1 MIERINTMTRVVRHF
16 ENNPPEDLKEFIAAQ
31 ESLENAWIA
40 CPRSDWML
48 WLLHNRTSY
57 RDDIRIRRFARF
69 LVQKEEGTET
79 DIYSD
84 GHLAGDRAEL
94 EKQVEQGYLARE
106 SAKELRWT
114 NALCIAIDYVID
126 EIVRGAGF
134 SAAFLTGVKQ
144 SFHVWESGYDLKDP
158 QIQDRID
165 SLCEA
170 ARSEAQLNALKEQA
184 DDLRAMIGM
193 DESLRRRP

>member
-1 MIERINTMTRVVRHF
+1 MIDPLTRVVRHF
-16 ENNPPEDLKEFIAAQ
+16 ENNPPEDLKEFIEGQ

-57 RDDIRIRRFARF
+57 RDDIKVRRFARF
-69 LVQKEEGTET
+69 LVRKKEGTET
-79 DIYSD
+79 EIDSD
-84 GHLAGDRAEL
+84 GQLGGDRAEL

-106 SAKELRWT
+106 SAKELMWT
-114 NALCIAIDYVID
+114 NALCIAIDYVIA
-126 EIVRGAGF
+126 EIVRDAGS
-134 SAAFLTGVKQ
+134 SAAFLTGVKE

-158 QIQDRID
+158 QIQDRINRLRD
-165 SLCEA
+165 A
-170 ARSEAQLNALKEQA
+170 ARIEAQLNALKEQA

-193 DESLRRRP
+193 DECLRRQH